1 MELQSTFLNDLREKI
16 KNEENINSCLW
27 SLSPSRMVLKIYF
40 DNKNLINEK
49 KIIDIISKEM
59 IYSSTFQILRE
70 KLRFLK
76 QKEIEHFDNEI
87 RVIWKKERSQ
97 EHPDGKVN
105 IFMCCGNISYGS
117 EKLEAFG
124 GQKLPEFGILKAIEN
139 KNCI

>member
-1 MELQSTFLNDLREKI
+1 
-16 KNEENINSCLW
+16 
-27 SLSPSRMVLKIYF
+27 MVLKIYF
-40 DNKNLINEK
+40 DNKNLINEN

-59 IYSSTFQILRE
+59 IYSSTFNILRE

-87 RVIWKKERSQ
+87 RVIWKKKQSQ

-117 EKLEAFG
+117 DEAGSVWWSKTPGVWNLESYR
-124 GQKLPEFGILKAIEN
+124 E
-139 KNCI
+139 

>member
-1 MELQSTFLNDLREKI
+1 MELQSSFLNDLREKI

-59 IYSSTFQILRE
+59 IYSSTFNILRE

-97 EHPDGKVN
+97 EHPDGNVN

-117 EKLEAFG
+117 DEAGSVWWSKTPGAWNLESYR
-124 GQKLPEFGILKAIEN
+124 E
-139 KNCI
+139 

>member
-1 MELQSTFLNDLREKI
+1 MELQSSFLNDLREKI

-59 IYSSTFQILRE
+59 IYSSTFRILRE
-70 KLRFLK
+70 KLKSIK
-76 QKEIEHFDNEI
+76 QKEIEHFDKEI
-87 RVIWKKERSQ
+87 KIIWKKERSR

-105 IFMCCGNISYGS
+105 IFMSNGLRTYGS
-117 EKLEAFG
+117 DESG
-124 GQKLPEFGILKAIEN
+124 SVWYSEFGQPGIWHLQNYCE
-139 KNCI
+139 

>member
-1 MELQSTFLNDLREKI
+1 MELQSSFLNDLREKI

-40 DNKNLINEK
+40 DNKNLINEN

-59 IYSSTFQILRE
+59 IYSSTFNILRE

-105 IFMCCGNISYGS
+105 TFMCCGNISYGS
-117 EKLEAFG
+117 DEAGSVWWSKL
-124 GQKLPEFGILKAIEN
+124 LEFGILKAIEN